1 MSRKRDLKD
10 RDLAEG
16 EINIISIVD
25 VSFVLVIFC
34 MVTMN
39 LVLTSGIN
47 VLETKSGAATGKAT
61 MKENISIK
69 LTQDNKI
76 FLDDKQ
82 VEMIDLSHE
91 LVMALPKTKDKMV
104 IITADDSNR
113 CEQVVDILDISKKSG
128 ALRLALMNNNT
139 DTTQNGAV
147 SN

>member
-1 MSRKRDLKD
+1 MRRKRDLKD

-76 FLDDKQ
+76 FIDDRQ
-82 VEMIDLSHE
+82 VEMSELPHE
-91 LVMALPKTKDKMV
+91 LAISLPKTKDKMV
-104 IITADDSNR
+104 IITADDNNR

-128 ALRLALMNNNT
+128 AQRLALMNNNT
-139 DTTQNGAV
+139 NI
-147 SN
+147 